1 MKTPF
6 EHFKTDIS
14 VVQISQDVYE
24 GNLSN
29 RWSIGSTP
37 NGGYTMAIAAKAISE
52 SLDHKD
58 PLVITA
64 NYLNR
69 LDFGTVKINVEVM
82 PSTKSLSSARA
93 TMSQNNEIKV
103 IFTATFTDF
112 LKSNGLNRSFRKEP
126 EFVAYEDCIFHP
138 FKKGFNPDL
147 EKSIE
152 KRYCP
157 DSVWWDEKKVDNKNK
172 ATLNLYMSWPDKE
185 TADLYS
191 LILFLD
197 STTPPI
203 FNNMG
208 SVGWVPTISLTSHLR
223 AIPSS
228 GPLKVSAKTE
238 FLTSGFMEEDREIW
252 DSDGNLV
259 GQSKQ
264 LAKLRLKK

>member
-52 SLDHKD
+52 SLDHND

-69 LDFGTVKINVEVM
+69 LDFGKVKINVEVM

-112 LKSNGLNRSFRKEP
+112 LKSNGLNRSLP
-126 EFVAYEDCIFHP
+126 
-138 FKKGFNPDL
+138 
-147 EKSIE
+147 
-152 KRYCP
+152 
-157 DSVWWDEKKVDNKNK
+157 
-172 ATLNLYMSWPDKE
+172 
-185 TADLYS
+185 
-191 LILFLD
+191 
-197 STTPPI
+197 
-203 FNNMG
+203 
-208 SVGWVPTISLTSHLR
+208 
-223 AIPSS
+223 
-228 GPLKVSAKTE
+228 GPA
-238 FLTSGFMEEDREIW
+238 F
-252 DSDGNLV
+252 
-259 GQSKQ
+259 
-264 LAKLRLKK
+264 

>member
-93 TMSQNNEIKV
+93 TMSQNNE
-103 IFTATFTDF
+103 
-112 LKSNGLNRSFRKEP
+112 N
-126 EFVAYEDCIFHP
+126 
-138 FKKGFNPDL
+138 
-147 EKSIE
+147 
-152 KRYCP
+152 
-157 DSVWWDEKKVDNKNK
+157 
-172 ATLNLYMSWPDKE
+172 
-185 TADLYS
+185 
-191 LILFLD
+191 
-197 STTPPI
+197 
-203 FNNMG
+203 
-208 SVGWVPTISLTSHLR
+208 
-223 AIPSS
+223 
-228 GPLKVSAKTE
+228 
-238 FLTSGFMEEDREIW
+238 
-252 DSDGNLV
+252 
-259 GQSKQ
+259 
-264 LAKLRLKK
+264 